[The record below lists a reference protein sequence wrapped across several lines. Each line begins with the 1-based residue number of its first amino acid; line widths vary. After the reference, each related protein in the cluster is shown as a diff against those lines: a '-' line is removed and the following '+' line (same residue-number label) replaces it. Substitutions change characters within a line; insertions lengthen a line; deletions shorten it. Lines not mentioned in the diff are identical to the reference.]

1 MRHLLR
7 TLLLLPTLTSLAP
20 AGLARTES
28 NVLTDLFRDTDLAVH
43 VGTFG
48 ALDTEQLFEF
58 GVEARLSPLGRVRRF
73 ALRPIFG
80 GSVLDDGGHYW
91 YVGGRAEIALTRE
104 RDLTLGLSFAPGIY
118 RKGSWDLG
126 GPVEF
131 RSGIDLSA
139 AVTPGISV
147 GAGLYHLSNGGMYSE
162 NGGAE
167 SAVFSL
173 AFQL

>member
-7 TLLLLPTLTSLAP
+7 PLLMLTAFASLAP
-20 AGLARTES
+20 TGAARSGSNLLA
-28 NVLTDLFRDTDLAVH
+28 DLFRETELAVH

-48 ALDTEQLFEF
+48 ALDTEQLYEF
-58 GVEARLSPLGRVRRF
+58 GVEARLTPLGRVRRF
-73 ALRPIFG
+73 ALRPILG

-104 RDLTLGLSFAPGIY
+104 SDLTLGLSFAPGIY

-139 AVTPGISV
+139 SVTSGISV

-167 SAVFSL
+167 SAVLSL